1 MKTWVIL
8 VRREFWENRSL
19 WIAPLASAGFL
30 LVSML
35 AALLGARNI
44 HVSASPDVDM
54 SVMHGAMGASAN
66 GIAGLMLAVAS
77 LAIGAYLID
86 CLYAERRDRSI
97 LFWKSLPVSD
107 AQTVLSKFIVAM
119 VVVPL
124 GVYVAALCL
133 HLLGTLLLLLFGRDL
148 PILHDGWSVPGWFAL
163 QVDILGR
170 LVLVLLWYAP
180 LAAYLMLA
188 SVVARKVPMLTAV
201 LPPLVLAVAE
211 RLVLGTSEVTRFLI
225 GRLAVGPMDGRPL
238 TTPGLWLGLVATAG
252 MLLLAIRLRRYRDDT

>member
-1 MKTWVIL
+1 MNAWIIL
-8 VRREFWENRSL
+8 MRREFWENRAL

-30 LVSML
+30 LAAML
-35 AALLGARNI
+35 AALLGGKHI
-44 HVSASPDVDM
+44 HVDTSGIEM
-54 SVMHGAMGASAN
+54 GVMHGAMGASAN

-77 LAIGAYLID
+77 LAIAAYLLD

-107 AQTVLSKFIVAM
+107 AHTVLSKFIVAV

-148 PILHDGWSVPGWFAL
+148 PLLNDGWSVTGWFAL
-163 QVDILGR
+163 QADILGR

-188 SVVARKVPMLTAV
+188 SVVARKAPMLTAL
-201 LPPLVLAVAE
+201 LPPLVLALAE
-211 RLVLGTSEVTRFLI
+211 RLVLGSSEVMRFLVA
-225 GRLAVGPMDGRPL
+225 RLGAGLFAPVPL
-238 TTPGLWLGLVATAG
+238 ASPGLWLGLVVEAG
-252 MLLLAIRLRRYRDDT
+252 LLLLVIRLRRYRDDT

>member
-1 MKTWVIL
+1 MKTWVML
-8 VRREFWENRSL
+8 FRREFWENRAL

-30 LVSML
+30 LAAML
-35 AALLGARNI
+35 AALLGSRHIEINAT
-44 HVSASPDVDM
+44 SDVDL
-54 SVMHGAMGASAN
+54 SVMHGAMGASAM

-77 LAIGAYLID
+77 LAIAAYLID

-119 VVVPL
+119 VIVPL

-148 PILHDGWSVPGWFAL
+148 PLLHDGWSVPGWFAL

-170 LVLVLLWYAP
+170 LVLALLWYAP
-180 LAAYLMLA
+180 VATYLMLA
-188 SVVARKVPMLTAV
+188 SVLARKVPMLTA
-201 LPPLVLAVAE
+201 LMPLLVLAIAE
-211 RLVLGTSEVTRFLI
+211 RLVLGSSEVTRFLI
-225 GRLAVGPMDGRPL
+225 GRVAAGPFDALPLAS
-238 TTPGLWLGLVATAG
+238 PGLWLGLVAAAG
-252 MLLLAIRLRRYRDDT
+252 MLLLTIRLRRYRDDT